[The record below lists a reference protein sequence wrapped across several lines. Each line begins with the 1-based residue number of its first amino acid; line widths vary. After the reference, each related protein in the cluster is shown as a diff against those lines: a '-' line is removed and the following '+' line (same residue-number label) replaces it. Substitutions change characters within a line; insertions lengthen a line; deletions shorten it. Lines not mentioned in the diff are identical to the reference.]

1 MAEHIT
7 MTDEPSIHTGRY
19 RHYKGNEYTVIGTAR
34 HSETLEELVVYRQEY
49 GDHGLW
55 VRPIKMFLESVE
67 VDGEVVSR
75 FQRITV
81 PKKMPSA
88 RDVLLGDREPFPEWL
103 STANEF
109 RPEDFFSSNVVYYPG
124 SGTDWQAFELF
135 CGTHSAHCVVHIDYN
150 VISKDVQSS
159 LKTEHPHRIRGYEP
173 CVQFELASSEAVKF
187 LQLDATLCPDGQDPV
202 VTSSLWAVLE
212 RQQGF
217 GDEHGP
223 KRIAFLHVQAEAV
236 WVCRSLWRAFNP
248 GPFAVIVQDHG
259 YGGQR
264 INDHSINK
272 LGEPHPSD
280 ETFEFFGEPNRFG
293 GANSLLYEFQ
303 LQPPQQLPK
312 WLLVGDHTEPWP
324 TYIEASDFAQPAGM
338 WQNQRKLYRQ
348 G

>member
-1 MAEHIT
+1 

-67 VDGEVVSR
+67 VDGEMISR
-75 FQRITV
+75 FQNITV
-81 PKKMPSA
+81 PKKVPSA
-88 RDVLLGDREPFPEWL
+88 HDVLLGDREPFPEWL

-124 SGTDWQAFELF
+124 SGTDWQAFQLF
-135 CGTHSAHCVVHIDYN
+135 CGTHSAHCVVHIDYS
-150 VISKDVQSS
+150 VSSTDVQSS
-159 LKTEHPHRIRGYEP
+159 LKAEHPHHIRGYQP
-173 CVQFELASSEAVKF
+173 CVQFELASSDAVKL
-187 LQLDATLCPDGQDPV
+187 LQLDATLCPDGQDLSV
-202 VTSSLWAVLE
+202 ESSLWAVLE

-259 YGGQR
+259 WGEQWKT
-264 INDHSINK
+264 D
-272 LGEPHPSD
+272 LGETHGSD
-280 ETFEFFGEPNRFG
+280 WEDSQIFEYHDEDRDRQNRFG

-303 LQPPQQLPK
+303 NEPPQQLPK
-312 WLLVGDHTEPWP
+312 WLLFGENTEPWP
-324 TYIEASDFAQPAGM
+324 TYFEASGFTQPSGTGPHR
-338 WQNQRKLYRQ
+338 RKLYRKE
-348 G
+348 